1 MKIMNIPKILILT
14 LTTILAFISSYLF
27 KITND
32 NIEQYLAVCFVIFA
46 DGFFGIWAGTKQ
58 YGFQTK
64 KALKVPK
71 TLAFWII
78 LLTIILSIEKGFTGT
93 AWLSETIIA
102 PFLVFQLISV
112 LKNASK
118 AGFISNDILNL
129 LLEKIDKHKDQ

>member
-1 MKIMNIPKILILT
+1 MNIYKKLILT

-27 KITND
+27 KITSD

-46 DGFFGIWAGTKQ
+46 DGFFGIWAGTKH

-93 AWLSETIIA
+93 AWLSETIVA

-118 AGFISNDILNL
+118 AGFISNEILNH

>member
-1 MKIMNIPKILILT
+1 MNIYKILILT
-14 LTTILAFISSYLF
+14 LTTILAFISSYLL
-27 KITND
+27 KLTTED
-32 NIEQYLAVCFVIFA
+32 IEQYLAICFVIFV
-46 DGFFGIWAGTKQ
+46 DGFFGIWAGTKH

-93 AWLSETIIA
+93 AWLSETIVA

>member
-1 MKIMNIPKILILT
+1 MNIYKILILT

-46 DGFFGIWAGTKQ
+46 DGFFGIWAGTKH
-58 YGFQTK
+58 YGFQTR

-93 AWLSETIIA
+93 AWLSETIVA

-118 AGFISNDILNL
+118 AGFISNEILNL
-129 LLEKIDKHKDQ
+129 LLEKIDKHKDKID

>member
-1 MKIMNIPKILILT
+1 MNIYKKLILT

-27 KITND
+27 KITSD

-46 DGFFGIWAGTKQ
+46 DGFFGIWAGTKH

-71 TLAFWII
+71 TLAFWVI
-78 LLTIILSIEKGFTGT
+78 LLTIILSIEEGFTGT
-93 AWLSETIIA
+93 AWLSETIVA

>member
-1 MKIMNIPKILILT
+1 MNMHKILILT

-46 DGFFGIWAGTKQ
+46 DGFFGIWAGTKH
-58 YGFQTK
+58 YGFQTR

-93 AWLSETIIA
+93 AWLSETIVA

-118 AGFISNDILNL
+118 AGFISNEILNL
-129 LLEKIDKHKDQ
+129 LLEKIDKHKDKID

>member
-1 MKIMNIPKILILT
+1 MNIYKILILT

-27 KITND
+27 KITSD
-32 NIEQYLAVCFVIFA
+32 NIEQYLAICFVIFA
-46 DGFFGIWAGTKQ
+46 DGFFGIWAGTKH

-71 TLAFWII
+71 TLAFWVI

-93 AWLSETIIA
+93 AWLSETIVA

-118 AGFISNDILNL
+118 AGFISNNILNL